1 MKIRKDDTIKML
13 LGKDRG
19 KTGKVLRVFSRENKV
34 LVEGLNLVKKAVRAR
49 KQGQKGQVVSKPRA
63 VDVSNVMLVCPVC
76 GKASRIGFNFEGD
89 KKVRVCKQCK
99 GTFK

>member
-19 KTGKVLRVFSRENKV
+19 KTGKILRVFSKENKV

-49 KQGQKGQVVSKPRA
+49 KQGQKGQIVSKPRP
-63 VDVSNVMLVCPVC
+63 VDVSNLMLICPVC
-76 GKASRIGFNFEGD
+76 GKASRVGFSFEGG
-89 KKVRVCKQCK
+89 KKVRICKRCR
-99 GTFK
+99 GTF

>member
-13 LGKDRG
+13 LGKDRS
-19 KTGKVLRVFSRENKV
+19 KTGKVLAVFKKENKV
-34 LVEGLNLVKKAVRAR
+34 LVDGLNLVKKTVRAR
-49 KQGQKGQVVSKPRA
+49 KQGQKGQIVSKPRV

-89 KKVRVCKQCK
+89 KKVRVCKRCK